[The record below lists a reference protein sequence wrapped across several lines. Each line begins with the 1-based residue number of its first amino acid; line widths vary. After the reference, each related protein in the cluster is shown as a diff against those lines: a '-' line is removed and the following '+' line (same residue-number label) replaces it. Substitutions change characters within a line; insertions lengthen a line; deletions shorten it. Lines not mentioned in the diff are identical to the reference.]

1 MSKLS
6 ETVKQMQEVDIKKN
20 INFWFDDEDKRQ
32 EFLAE
37 LFKKLSN
44 LEFISLKASN
54 CFYIEI
60 SSFMHFEGT
69 LVVKLSRLKT
79 SHIEIGLFPNDH
91 REQYCLDSMY
101 TIEFL
106 VNYITFKLEDLQYY
120 CEKKSIAYAASKL
133 KTYQKES
140 ESDSEPEPES
150 KPGTDYASQLS
161 NTILKSLNKILE
173 TYTSEI

>member
-6 ETVKQMQEVDIKKN
+6 ETVKQMQEADIKKN
-20 INFWFDDEDKRQ
+20 INFWFDGEDKRQ

-44 LEFISLKASN
+44 LEFTSLKTSD

-60 SSFMHFEGT
+60 SQFMHFDGI

-79 SHIEIGLFPNDH
+79 SHIEIGLFPTNH
-91 REQYCLDSMY
+91 QEQYSLDNMY

-106 VNYITFKLEDLQYY
+106 VNCATFSLNDLRYY
-120 CEKKSIAYAASKL
+120 CEKTSIAYTPSKA

-140 ESDSEPEPES
+140 EQDTKSKSELKPEE
-150 KPGTDYASQLS
+150 YISQLF
-161 NTILKSLNKILE
+161 NTTLKSLNKILK